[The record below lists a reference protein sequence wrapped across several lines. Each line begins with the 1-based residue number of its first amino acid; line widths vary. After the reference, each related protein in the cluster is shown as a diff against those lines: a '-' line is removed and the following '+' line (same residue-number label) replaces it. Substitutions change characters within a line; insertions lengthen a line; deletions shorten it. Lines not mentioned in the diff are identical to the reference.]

1 MVDFS
6 LKGMDYM
13 LIKQYL
19 CERILP
25 EYSKICLEQVIRK
38 ILEGVY
44 LEKLQANATNKFM
57 QWVKK

>member
-1 MVDFS
+1 M
-6 LKGMDYM
+6 KGMDYM